1 MFCSNCGQEIPEDS
15 LFCPSCGEQVSQST
29 PASSAFTQSDQTPQ
43 PQPAPTPVPN
53 QPAYTSDPLS
63 TPETPVPPQKNT
75 GALFNKDHY
84 IDEPKLSQNED
95 HYIDEPKLSQI
106 DFNNPKTLAALHQ
119 IMGSSFYYYLPR
131 FRQIQTYGDIS
142 FNWYSFFLGIFHA
155 SYRNVWHEWLDK
167 MKWMFLVYIIL
178 MLLPHILFKN
188 SAPLVTMIMSLPFA
202 FTASLLWFAFQVVVA
217 GSFDRI
223 YMRHVQKKLLTNDFS
238 PDESFGRCCQ
248 VGIVYLIVFWIISS
262 LIYYI

>member
-43 PQPAPTPVPN
+43 PQPAPTPV
-53 QPAYTSDPLS
+53 SL
-63 TPETPVPPQKNT
+63 QKNT
-75 GALFNKDHY
+75 GNLF
-84 IDEPKLSQNED
+84 NED

-119 IMGSSFYYYLPR
+119 IMGNGYDYYLAR

-142 FNWYSFFLGIFHA
+142 YNWYSLFLGIFHA
-155 SYRNVWHEWLDK
+155 GFRNVWREWLDK
-167 MKWMFLVYIIL
+167 MKWGIL
-178 MLLPHILFKN
+178 IYVILLLLPRILFKN
-188 SAPLVTMIMSLPFA
+188 SVPVWLAMIVSLPLTI
-202 FTASLLWFAFQVVVA
+202 TASLLWFTFLAVVA

-238 PDESFGRCCQ
+238 RDESFERCCL
-248 VGIVYLIVFWIISS
+248 VGIVYWILSS